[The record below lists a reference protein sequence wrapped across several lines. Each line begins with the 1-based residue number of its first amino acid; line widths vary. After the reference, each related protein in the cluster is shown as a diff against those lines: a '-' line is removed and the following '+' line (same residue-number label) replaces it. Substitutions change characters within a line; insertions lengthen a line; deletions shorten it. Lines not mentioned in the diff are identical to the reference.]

1 MIELIIGLLSTL
13 VPVLLDLFSD
23 KIIDGSNNKK
33 LEKIENEIKTLYN
46 ADDEIDIAIAWTN
59 HDDQLQLLLQKS
71 EAERQA

>member
-46 ADDEIDIAIAWTN
+46 AEDEIDIAIAWTN
-59 HDDQLQLLLQKS
+59 HDDQLQLLLQES